1 MVKKAT
7 KEAKKEQPTKK
18 PNTFK
23 RYANFAFVENDKA
36 VNTELSTLG
45 FDKEPG
51 KLVSYL
57 CMGVALAGQTY
68 KVPAKEMN
76 KQINDFY
83 NKFIEVN
90 GDNKEENNNE

>member
-1 MVKKAT
+1 MTKKAT

-18 PNTFK
+18 PNAFK
-23 RYANFAFVENDKA
+23 RYANFTFVENDKA

-45 FDKEPG
+45 FDKRPG

-68 KVPAKEMN
+68 KVPAKEMTE
-76 KQINDFY
+76 QINDFY
-83 NKFIEVN
+83 DKFVEAN
-90 GDNKEENNNE
+90 GDNKEEK

>member
-1 MVKKAT
+1 MTKKAA
-7 KEAKKEQPTKK
+7 KEAKDVKEKQSVKK
-18 PNTFK
+18 PNTFN
-23 RYANFAFVENDKA
+23 RYANFIFVEDNKA

-76 KQINDFY
+76 KLINDFY
-83 NKFIEVN
+83 DKFVEAN
-90 GDNKEENNNE
+90 SDNKEEK

>member
-1 MVKKAT
+1 MTKKAT
-7 KEAKKEQPTKK
+7 KETKKEQPTKK

-23 RYANFAFVENDKA
+23 RCANFTFAESDKA

-68 KVPAKEMN
+68 KVPAKEMT

-83 NKFIEVN
+83 DKFVEVN
-90 GDNKEENNNE
+90 SDNKEEK

>member
-1 MVKKAT
+1 MTKKAT

-18 PNTFK
+18 SGAFK
-23 RYANFAFVENDKA
+23 RYANFTFVENDKA

-57 CMGVALAGQTY
+57 CMGVALAGQAY
-68 KVPAKEMN
+68 KVPAKEMT

-83 NKFIEVN
+83 DKFVEAN
-90 GDNKEENNNE
+90 SDNKEEK